1 MDKPTSGPETLQQAI
16 QYFADPKTCLDFVV
30 GLRWPQGVVCP
41 TCGSTE
47 VAFLATRRV
56 WKCKT
61 QHARQ
66 QFSVKVGTI
75 FEDSPIGLEKWLP
88 AMWMLVNSKNGISS
102 YEVGRALGVTQKTAW
117 FMLHRIRLATQT
129 GTFAKLSGTV
139 EVDET
144 YVGGQ
149 ARWMSQKRIDS
160 LGVRRGRHMFTKA
173 IVLGMVERSAEKQGS
188 RVRARVVPNVR
199 RGQIQPH
206 LREAVEKGAH
216 LISDQH
222 TAYQGLDKD
231 YRRDVIHHAQEYV
244 RGQVHI
250 NSVEN
255 FWGLLKRAIRG
266 TYVSVEPFHL
276 SRYVDEQVF
285 RFNLRKGN
293 DRSRFLHAV
302 RSILGKRLTYKGL
315 IGAAATT

>member
-1 MDKPTSGPETLQQAI
+1 MNTKSGKPETLQQAI
-16 QYFADPKTCLDFVV
+16 QYFADRKTCLDFVV

-41 TCGSTE
+41 TCGSAE
-47 VAFLATRRV
+47 VSFLATRRV

-61 QHARQ
+61 RHARQ

-129 GTFAKLSGTV
+129 GTFAKLRGTV

-144 YVGGQ
+144 YIGGQ
-149 ARWMSQKRIDS
+149 ARWMSQKRMDR

-173 IVLGMVERSAEKQGS
+173 IVLGMVGRSADKQGS
-188 RVRARVVPNVR
+188 QARAMVVPNVR
-199 RGQIQPH
+199 RGQVRPH
-206 LREAVEKGAH
+206 LDRTIEAGAH
-216 LISDQH
+216 LISDEH
-222 TAYQGLDKD
+222 TAYQGLEKQ
-231 YRRDVIHHAQEYV
+231 YRRDVIRHAYV
-244 RGQVHI
+244 RGHVHI

-266 TYVSVEPFHL
+266 TYISVEPFHL
-276 SRYVDEQVF
+276 FRYVDEQVYG
-285 RFNLRKGN
+285 RKGT
-293 DRSRFLHAV
+293 DRSRFVGAV
-302 RSILGKRLTYKGL
+302 RAILGKRLTYKGL
-315 IGAAATT
+315 IGAGATT